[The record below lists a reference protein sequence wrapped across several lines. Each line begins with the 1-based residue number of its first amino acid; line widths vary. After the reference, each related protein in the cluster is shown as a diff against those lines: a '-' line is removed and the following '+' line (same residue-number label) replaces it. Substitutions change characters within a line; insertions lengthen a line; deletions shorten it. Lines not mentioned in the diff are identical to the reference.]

1 MQKKKIDNYIIYMD
15 KKLGEG
21 AFGTVYHGEHEKTHQ
36 KVAVKMLVKKASNN
50 LLYLVDKD
58 PYIKQSLLSE
68 I

>member
-1 MQKKKIDNYIIYMD
+1 MD